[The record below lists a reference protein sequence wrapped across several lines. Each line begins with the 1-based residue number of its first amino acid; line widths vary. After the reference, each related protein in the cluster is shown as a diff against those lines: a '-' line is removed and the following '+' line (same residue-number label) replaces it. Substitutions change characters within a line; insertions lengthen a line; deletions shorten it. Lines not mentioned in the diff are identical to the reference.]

1 MLASGLVR
9 TKLADYLDRTHT
21 AHRAFAKK
29 AGIPHLHPMIGL
41 WARGKARP
49 GLDPAFAIERA
60 TDGEVPASYWTTVE
74 VEGRGKRRGVR
85 GQRRSPGKK
94 ASKSRIQ

>member
-49 GLDPAFAIERA
+49 GLAPAFAIERA
-60 TDGEVPASYWTTVE
+60 TEGEIPADYWTTVV
-74 VEGRGKRRGVR
+74 VEGRGKSGRVVRRRARRPGK
-85 GQRRSPGKK
+85 RSPQ
-94 ASKSRIQ
+94 SN